1 MKTSLRN
8 EKGIALVVALV
19 ILAVIVLAGAI
30 AIMRSTTDLGISAN
44 LKAGNEALYVA
55 EAGLERAKAY
65 LKTVTNIDSVLTT
78 NGGMPFGLI
87 PVSFGGGAYS
97 VVVTN
102 NTGDAGGA
110 SHDSDNKIVVTST
123 GTSAGG
129 GKRVIEAVFIKP
141 IITPPGIRGAVTA
154 NYNVG
159 TLGTMTVDGRDHDMD
174 GNLITPA
181 TGLLGVSSR
190 GAITEGGNSTI
201 GGMTSSGTAVA
212 PTKTGTFGPP
222 ATGWASACEQNASWT
237 APTTP
242 DAVLGWPA
250 GTLKKIAQSGAAGSR
265 YVTNPAS
272 LTLPLSGVTYVEPAS
287 GSVWEGVDFGNSTG
301 ILIVHNS
308 ASNAIMQNTNAG
320 TFKGIVIVDDLIHV
334 HNTIIGAA
342 INLTSDP
349 SAGNCIGNGTGSI
362 LYSQTAVANALN
374 AVAQWTL
381 TSWREVY

>member
-1 MKTSLRN
+1 MKTSLKN
-8 EKGIALVVALV
+8 ERGIALVVALI

-30 AIMRSTTDLGISAN
+30 AIMTSTTDLNISAN
-44 LKAGNEALYVA
+44 YKAGNEALYVA

-65 LKTVTNIDSVLTT
+65 LKTVTDMDSVLTT
-78 NGGMPFGLI
+78 NGGMPFGLT

-110 SHDSDNKIVVTST
+110 SHDSDNTVVVTST
-123 GTSAGG
+123 GTSAGS

-141 IITPPGIRGAVTA
+141 TITTPGIRGAVTA

-159 TLGTMTVDGRDHDMD
+159 TLGTMTVDGRDHDIN
-174 GNLITPA
+174 GNLISPA
-181 TGLLGVSSR
+181 TGLLGVSTR
-190 GAITEGGNSTI
+190 GAITEGGNSMI
-201 GGMTSSGTAVA
+201 GGMTPGGTDVA

-222 ATGWASACEQNASWT
+222 ATGWASACEQNATWT

-242 DAVLGWPA
+242 DAALGWPA

-265 YVTNPAS
+265 YVTDPAS
-272 LTLPLSGVTYVEPAS
+272 LTLPLSGVTYVELAS
-287 GSVWEGVDFGNSTG
+287 GTSWDSADFGNSTG

-308 ASNAIMQNTNAG
+308 DTNAMMTNTNAG
-320 TFKGIVIVDDLIHV
+320 TFKGVIIVDDLVHV
-334 HNTIIGAA
+334 HNNIIGAA
-342 INLTSDP
+342 INLTSNP
-349 SAGNCIGNGTGSI
+349 SAGNCIGNGTGNI

-374 AVAQWTL
+374 AVSQWTMA
-381 TSWREVY
+381 SWREVY

>member
-1 MKTSLRN
+1 MKTPLQN
-8 EKGIALVVALV
+8 ERGIALVVALI
-19 ILAVIVLAGAI
+19 ILTVLVLVGAI
-30 AIMRSTTDLGISAN
+30 AIMTSTTDLNISAN
-44 LKAGNEALYVA
+44 YKAGNEALYVA
-55 EAGLERAKAY
+55 EAGLERARAY
-65 LKTVTNIDSVLTT
+65 LKTVTNMDSVLTT
-78 NGGMPFGLI
+78 NGGMPFGLT
-87 PVSFGGGAYS
+87 PVSFGSGTYS

-110 SHDSDNKIVVTST
+110 SHDSDNTVVVTST
-123 GTSAGG
+123 GTSTGG

-141 IITPPGIRGAVTA
+141 TTNPPGIRGAVTA

-159 TLGTMTVDGRDHDMD
+159 TLGTMVVDGRDHDID

-181 TGLLGVSSR
+181 TGMLGVSSR

-201 GGMTSSGTAVA
+201 GGMAPDGTAIT

-222 ATGWASACEQNASWT
+222 ATGWATACEQNASWT
-237 APTTP
+237 APATP
-242 DAVLGWPA
+242 DAALGWPE

-272 LTLPLSGVTYVEPAS
+272 LTMPLSGVTYVELPS
-287 GSVWEGVDFGNSTG
+287 GGVWEAIDFGNSTG

-308 ASNAIMQNTNAG
+308 TTNAIMQNTNSG

-334 HNTIIGAA
+334 HNDVIGAA
-342 INLTSDP
+342 INLTSNP
-349 SAGNCIGNGTGSI
+349 SAGSCIGNGTGNI

-374 AVAQWTL
+374 LVSQWTMA
-381 TSWREVY
+381 SWREVY